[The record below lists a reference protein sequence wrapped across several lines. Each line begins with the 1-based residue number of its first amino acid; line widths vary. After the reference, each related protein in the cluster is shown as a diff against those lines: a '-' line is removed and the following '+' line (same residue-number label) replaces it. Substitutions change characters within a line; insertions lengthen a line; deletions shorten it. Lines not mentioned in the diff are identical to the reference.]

1 MTSTNEK
8 GKRPLD
14 LSRLSKSEFNRE
26 IQKGFDD
33 FKHGQTFTAQE
44 SEKELKKSKLAS
56 AFNKSVLLLCPERS

>member
-14 LSRLSKSEFNRE
+14 LSKLSKSEFNRE
-26 IQKGFDD
+26 IQRGFDD

-44 SEKELKKSKLAS
+44 IEKELKIR
-56 AFNKSVLLLCPERS
+56 N